1 MSKPKVSY
9 TDLEIAF
16 SMQGSEY
23 QNWLDK
29 QTGEVISYDSHI
41 EDELLTGGDL
51 SDLPKWQQE
60 EVENARRVLR
70 ALGDLPG
77 EDGNEAVEPDRYV
90 TIPRIETH
98 DAYETMVDFVETV
111 RSDHLRELLSV
122 ALRGKGAFRRF
133 KDVLLDYPAERE
145 RWFEFESRRERET
158 IEEWAQEQGV
168 EIE

>member
-16 SMQGSEY
+16 SAQGPDY

-29 QTGEVISYDSHI
+29 QTGEVICYENDI

-77 EDGNEAVEPDRYV
+77 EDGSEAIEPDRYV
-90 TIPRIETH
+90 TIPQIETH

-158 IEEWAQEQGV
+158 IEAWVKEQGL